1 MLIACQDLPGSPPF
15 APEPPLK
22 NICLPCFPEEG
33 PHQPAAKPRGLPQR
47 GEGARLGEDLPV
59 LGLSFSRQLPH
70 AHSQAPWRAARHNF
84 APMASGKGRGRK
96 PSPALI
102 WNSVNVW

>member
-59 LGLSFSRQLPH
+59 LGLSFSRQLPPPPH
-70 AHSQAPWRAARHNF
+70 ILKLLGEQPGITLLRWPLARAGDGSQAQR
-84 APMASGKGRGRK
+84 
-96 PSPALI
+96 
-102 WNSVNVW
+102 